1 MSNDSHYCRHP
12 AEQDAEDIRLV
23 ETSSKW
29 SNEMSRS
36 MKTDYR
42 EASICSVVSQL
53 VQRKGPFEITV
64 LSKASEAVCG
74 SVVDKSKATDNVV
87 SFFLVSLARIHS
99 VSCLKQRPVYVNN
112 SSALPTGTP
121 TKFSTYKHLSTG
133 RQQLPVRR
141 LHTIL
146 HFPHHMNMKRRE
158 YHSVKHAANKQ
169 RTTQKALSRIF
180 AKPGDCS
187 KNLAHGK

>member
-1 MSNDSHYCRHP
+1 M
-12 AEQDAEDIRLV
+12 L
-23 ETSSKW
+23 
-29 SNEMSRS
+29 RS
-36 MKTDYR
+36 IKTNYR

-64 LSKASEAVCG
+64 LSKASEVVCG
-74 SVVDKSKATDNVV
+74 SVVDKSKATDNVFL
-87 SFFLVSLARIHS
+87 FFFGTVSLARI
-99 VSCLKQRPVYVNN
+99 PIYANN
-112 SSALPTGTP
+112 SSAFPTGTP

-169 RTTQKALSRIF
+169 RNRL

-187 KNLAHGK
+187 KNLAHEK